1 MKLLTCAAARRRLM
15 AFYDRELS
23 AHEQLSVAAH
33 LDGCPPCAAE
43 AAALD
48 QLGAALRATS
58 SDVPAGVRRVG
69 APGSCLD
76 GLRADILS
84 RLHAEQD
91 SSLKARLGRLFED
104 MHLVWIG
111 LAASTAT
118 LICSIIMF
126 GALSFASP
134 GRNDSLAAVINYL
147 GAAPGSNQNPFRLDS
162 GVSFPSVNKD
172 GYMPTMALTE
182 QEALLALSA
191 IVTKEGRVGVYG
203 VLSDEGDR
211 REVRALLD
219 AITRARF
226 APAEFGGAPV
236 AVNMIW
242 LVSHTTVRGKVAS

>member
-1 MKLLTCAAARRRLM
+1 MKLLTCAAARRRLT
-15 AFYDRELS
+15 AFHDRELS

-48 QLGAALRATS
+48 QLGAALRRS
-58 SDVPAGVRRVG
+58 RSDAPVG
-69 APGSCLD
+69 MA

-104 MHLVWIG
+104 MHLLWIG

-162 GVSFPSVNKD
+162 GVSFPSVNVNKD
-172 GYMPTMALTE
+172 GYMPTMDITE

-219 AITRARF
+219 AIARARF

-242 LVSHTTVRGKVAS
+242 LVSHTTVRGKVSS

>member
-1 MKLLTCAAARRRLM
+1 MKLLTCAAVRRRLT
-15 AFYDRELS
+15 AFHDSELS

-48 QLGAALRATS
+48 QLGAALRAS
-58 SDVPAGVRRVG
+58 GSEVLVG
-69 APGSCLD
+69 MP

-84 RLHAEQD
+84 RVHAEQD

-104 MHLVWIG
+104 MHLLWIG

-118 LICSIIMF
+118 LICSVIMF

-134 GRNDSLAAVINYL
+134 GRNDSLAAVIDYL

-172 GYMPTMALTE
+172 GYMPTMALTD

-191 IVTKEGRVGVYG
+191 IVTKEGRLGVYG

-219 AITRARF
+219 AIAGARF

-242 LVSHTTVRGKVAS
+242 LVSHTTVRGKVSS

>member
-1 MKLLTCAAARRRLM
+1 MKLLTCAAVRRRLT
-15 AFYDRELS
+15 AFHDSELS

-43 AAALD
+43 AASLD
-48 QLGAALRATS
+48 QLGAAIRAAS
-58 SDVPAGVRRVG
+58 PDPRAGM
-69 APGSCLD
+69 A

-84 RLHAEQD
+84 RVHAEQD
-91 SSLKARLGRLFED
+91 GTLKARLGRLFED
-104 MHLVWIG
+104 MHLLWIG

-162 GVSFPSVNKD
+162 GVIFPSVNKD
-172 GYMPTMALTE
+172 GYMPTMALTD
-182 QEALLALSA
+182 QDALLALSA

-211 REVRALLD
+211 REVKALLD
-219 AITRARF
+219 AIARARF

-242 LVSHTTVRGKVAS
+242 LVSHTTVRGKVSS